1 MRNTGGNIGKIIT
14 IALMAGC
21 IFLTSCTPPQDV
33 KQEFIPDTVSES
45 AIREETD
52 NEKAAETSVKYKYRN
67 STNL

>member
-21 IFLTSCTPPQDV
+21 IFLTSCGGVQDV